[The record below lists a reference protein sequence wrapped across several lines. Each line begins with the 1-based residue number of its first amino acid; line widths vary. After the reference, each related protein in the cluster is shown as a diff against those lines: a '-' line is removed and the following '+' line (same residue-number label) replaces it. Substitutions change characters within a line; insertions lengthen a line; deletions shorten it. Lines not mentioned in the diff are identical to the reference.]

1 MKGSIYFIIGIVI
14 LLIWI
19 IVGVVI
25 QKDDAIINETD
36 THITVKQYR
45 MYNAD
50 SVINVYKKPI
60 RYEGTVVNKTSRFH
74 GVVGKGGHRRYYVTV
89 KYNNKE
95 HTLRGREYYYTYEK
109 GDKVIVEEKFY
120 PIEEINLYKKN
131 N

>member
-1 MKGSIYFIIGIVI
+1 MNVKTFFLIV
-14 LLIWI
+14 LLNLFIWI
-19 IVGVVI
+19 IVGVLM
-25 QKDDAIINETD
+25 QKEDVIINETD

-60 RYEGTVVNKTSRFH
+60 RYEGVVVNKTSRFH
-74 GVVGKGGHRRYYVTV
+74 GVVGKGGHRKYYVSV

-95 HTLRGREYYYTYEK
+95 IKLNGRNLYNQYNE

-120 PIEEINLYKKN
+120 PIEEINLYEK
-131 N
+131 

>member
-1 MKGSIYFIIGIVI
+1 MKGSTYFVIGILI
-14 LLIWI
+14 LLVWI

-25 QKDDAIINETD
+25 QKDDVIINETD
-36 THITVKQYR
+36 THITVKQYC

-60 RYEGTVVNKTSRFH
+60 QYEGTVIGKQRRVV
-74 GVVGKGGHRRYYVTV
+74 GVIGKGGHIRYDVTV

-95 HTLRGREYYYTYEK
+95 KKLNDRNLYDKYNE

-120 PIEEINLYKKN
+120 PIEEIVVYEKY
-131 N
+131 

>member
-1 MKGSIYFIIGIVI
+1 MNVKTFFLIA
-14 LLIWI
+14 LLNLFIWI
-19 IVGVVI
+19 IVGVLM
-25 QKDDAIINETD
+25 QKEDVIINETD

-60 RYEGTVVNKTSRFH
+60 RYEGVVVNKTSRFH
-74 GVVGKGGHRRYYVTV
+74 GVAGKGGHRKYYVSV

-95 HTLRGREYYYTYEK
+95 IKLNGRNLYNKYNE

-120 PIEEINLYKKN
+120 PIEEINLYEK
-131 N
+131 

>member
-1 MKGSIYFIIGIVI
+1 MKGSRLFVIGILI
-14 LLIWI
+14 LLVWI

-25 QKDDAIINETD
+25 QKDDVIINETD
-36 THITVKQYR
+36 THITVKEYR

-60 RYEGTVVNKTSRFH
+60 RYEVTVSDKYRRTRRVN
-74 GVVGKGGHRRYYVTV
+74 GHTRRSYYIVV
-89 KYNNKE
+89 KYNDKE
-95 HTLRGREYYYTYEK
+95 HTLRGREYYNTYEK

>member
-1 MKGSIYFIIGIVI
+1 MKGSTYFIIGILI

-19 IVGVVI
+19 IIGVVI
-25 QKDDAIINETD
+25 QKDDVIINETD
-36 THITVKQYR
+36 THITVKEYR

-50 SVINVYKKPI
+50 SVINTYKKPI
-60 RYEGTVVNKTSRFH
+60 RYEGIVVNKTSRFH
-74 GVVGKGGHRRYYVTV
+74 GVIGKGGHRRYYVTV

-95 HTLRGREYYYTYEK
+95 IKLNGRNHYYKYNE

-120 PIEEINLYKKN
+120 PIQEINIYKKN

>member
-1 MKGSIYFIIGIVI
+1 MNGKTFFLIGLLI
-14 LLIWI
+14 LFIWI
-19 IVGVVI
+19 IVGVLM
-25 QKDDAIINETD
+25 QKEDVIINETD

-60 RYEGTVVNKTSRFH
+60 RYEGVVVNKTSRFH
-74 GVVGKGGHRRYYVTV
+74 GVVGKGGHRKYYVSV

-95 HTLRGREYYYTYEK
+95 IKLNGRNIYDKYNE

-120 PIEEINLYKKN
+120 PIEEINLYKK
-131 N
+131 

>member
-1 MKGSIYFIIGIVI
+1 MKGSTYFIIGIVI

-25 QKDDAIINETD
+25 QKDDVIISETD
-36 THITVKQYR
+36 THITVKQYC

-74 GVVGKGGHRRYYVTV
+74 GVAGKGGHRRYYVTV

-95 HTLRGREYYYTYEK
+95 IILNGGNHYYKYNE

-120 PIEEINLYKKN
+120 PFEEINLYKK
-131 N
+131 

>member
-1 MKGSIYFIIGIVI
+1 MKGSTLFLMGILT

-19 IVGVVI
+19 IIGVVI
-25 QKDDAIINETD
+25 QKDDVIINETD
-36 THITVKQYR
+36 THITVKEYR

-60 RYEGTVVNKTSRFH
+60 RYEGVVSDKYKRTRRVN
-74 GVVGKGGHRRYYVTV
+74 GHTRRSYYIVV
-89 KYNNKE
+89 KYNDKE
-95 HTLRGREYYYTYEK
+95 HTLRGREYYNTYEK
-109 GDKVIVEEKFY
+109 GENVIVEEKFY

>member
-1 MKGSIYFIIGIVI
+1 MNVKTFFLIV
-14 LLIWI
+14 LLNLFIWI
-19 IVGVVI
+19 IVGVLM
-25 QKDDAIINETD
+25 QKEDVIINETD

-60 RYEGTVVNKTSRFH
+60 RYEGVVVNKTSRFH
-74 GVVGKGGHRRYYVTV
+74 GVVGKGGHRKYYVSV

-95 HTLRGREYYYTYEK
+95 IKLNGRNLYNKYNE

-120 PIEEINLYKKN
+120 PIEEINLYEK
-131 N
+131 

>member
-1 MKGSIYFIIGIVI
+1 MKGSTYFIIGILI

-19 IVGVVI
+19 IIGVVI
-25 QKDDAIINETD
+25 QKDDVIINETD

-50 SVINVYKKPI
+50 SVINTYKKPI
-60 RYEGTVVNKTSRFH
+60 RYEGTVIGKQSKFV
-74 GVVGKGGHRRYYVTV
+74 GVIGKGGHRRYYVTI

-95 HTLRGREYYYTYEK
+95 IKLKGRNHYYKYNE

-120 PIEEINLYKKN
+120 PREEIKIYKK
-131 N
+131 

>member
-1 MKGSIYFIIGIVI
+1 MKGSIYFVIGFLI

-25 QKDDAIINETD
+25 QKEDVIINETD
-36 THITVKQYR
+36 THITVKEYR

-50 SVINVYKKPI
+50 SVINIYKKPI
-60 RYEGTVVNKTSRFH
+60 QYEGTVIDKQSRFV
-74 GVVGKGGHRRYYVTV
+74 GVIGKGGHRKYYVTV

-95 HTLRGREYYYTYEK
+95 IILNGGNHYYKYNE

-120 PIEEINLYKKN
+120 PIEEVVVNLK
-131 N
+131 

>member
-1 MKGSIYFIIGIVI
+1 MKGSIYFLIGILI

-25 QKDDAIINETD
+25 QKDDVIINETD

-60 RYEGTVVNKTSRFH
+60 RYEGVVVNKTSRFH
-74 GVVGKGGHRRYYVTV
+74 GVVGKGGHRKYYVTV

-95 HTLRGREYYYTYEK
+95 ITLNGRNHYDKYNE

-120 PIEEINLYKKN
+120 PIEEIVVNDK
-131 N
+131 

>member
-1 MKGSIYFIIGIVI
+1 MNVKTFFLIV
-14 LLIWI
+14 LLNLFIWI
-19 IVGVVI
+19 IVGVLM
-25 QKDDAIINETD
+25 QKEDVIINETD

-60 RYEGTVVNKTSRFH
+60 RYEGVVVNKTSRFH
-74 GVVGKGGHRRYYVTV
+74 GVVGKGGHRKYYVSV

-95 HTLRGREYYYTYEK
+95 IKLNGRNLYDKYNE

-120 PIEEINLYKKN
+120 PIEEINLYEK
-131 N
+131 

>member
-1 MKGSIYFIIGIVI
+1 MKGSIYFVIGFLI

-25 QKDDAIINETD
+25 QKEDVIINETD
-36 THITVKQYR
+36 THITVKEYR

-60 RYEGTVVNKTSRFH
+60 RHEGVVVNKTSHFS
-74 GVVGKGGHRRYYVTV
+74 GVVGKGGHRKYHVTV

-95 HTLRGREYYYTYEK
+95 IKLNGRNHYYKYNE

-120 PIEEINLYKKN
+120 PIEEIVVYEK
-131 N
+131 

>member
-1 MKGSIYFIIGIVI
+1 MKGSIYFIIGILI

-25 QKDDAIINETD
+25 QKDDVIINETD

-60 RYEGTVVNKTSRFH
+60 RYEGTVIGKQSKLV
-74 GVVGKGGHRRYYVTV
+74 GVIGKGGHRRYYVIV

-95 HTLRGREYYYTYEK
+95 IKLNDINLYDKYNE

-120 PIEEINLYKKN
+120 PIEEINLYEK
-131 N
+131 